1 MAEVNKKQAADML
14 SSCYKM
20 RFTDDIS
27 QKRDKAKFVG
37 AYKKFSSVNGQFP
50 YKGIRVVI
58 RDKQSRR
65 DIVTYRYRYLGKNIK
80 RVLMSSHLGRTSI
93 H

>member
-1 MAEVNKKQAADML
+1 MAEGSKKQAVDML
-14 SSCYKM
+14 SCSCKM
-20 RFTDDIS
+20 RFADDIS
-27 QKRDKAKFVG
+27 QKRDKTKFVG
-37 AYKKFSSVNGQFP
+37 AYKKSSSMNGQVT

-58 RDKQSRR
+58 RDKQSRK
-65 DIVTYRYRYLGKNIK
+65 DIVIYGYRYLGKNIK

>member
-14 SSCYKM
+14 SCSCKM
-20 RFTDDIS
+20 RFLDDIS
-27 QKRDKAKFVG
+27 QKRDKGKFVG

>member
-1 MAEVNKKQAADML
+1 MAEGNKKQAADML
-14 SSCYKM
+14 SCSCKM
-20 RFTDDIS
+20 RFVDDIS
-27 QKRDKAKFVG
+27 QKRDKAKFIG
-37 AYKKFSSVNGQFP
+37 AYKKSSSVNGQLP

-65 DIVTYRYRYLGKNIK
+65 DIVIYGYRYLGKNIK
-80 RVLMSSHLGRTSI
+80 RVLMSSHLRRTSI